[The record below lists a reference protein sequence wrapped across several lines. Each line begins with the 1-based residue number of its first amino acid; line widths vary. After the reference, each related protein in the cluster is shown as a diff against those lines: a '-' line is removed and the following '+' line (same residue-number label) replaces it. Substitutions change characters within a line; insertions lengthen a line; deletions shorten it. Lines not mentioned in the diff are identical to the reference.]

1 VKTII
6 GIDPG
11 NKETAFVVLQGGS
24 TWRETIRNQRTRI
37 MNTSHLLERIEAIR
51 NSYLEAYNFQLL
63 SLPQSAAMEE
73 IKATRAAN
81 RLILELESELKQSN
95 KKKK

>member
-1 VKTII
+1 
-6 GIDPG
+6 
-11 NKETAFVVLQGGS
+11 
-24 TWRETIRNQRTRI
+24 
-37 MNTSHLLERIEAIR
+37 MNTAHLIERIESIR
-51 NSYLEAYNFQLL
+51 NGFLEAYNFQLL

-81 RLILELESELKQSN
+81 RLILELESELKESN

>member
-1 VKTII
+1 
-6 GIDPG
+6 
-11 NKETAFVVLQGGS
+11 
-24 TWRETIRNQRTRI
+24 
-37 MNTSHLLERIEAIR
+37 MNTAHLIEQIEAMR
-51 NSYLEAYNFQLL
+51 NSFIEAYNFQLL

-81 RLILELESELKQSN
+81 RLILELESELKESN